1 MAIVHPACASDAASL
16 ARDVKADARSAKG
29 LSAVVPA
36 RGHMSHGVERIRQM
50 SSPLVLHRGLCGLET
65 ARIAIEKQ
73 SDGRH
78 RVSKLMIVMNLGKEE
93 EAEMAPLPAYGLGL
107 PRGVRLPMENPVY
120 A

>member
-16 ARDVKADARSAKG
+16 ARDVRADARSAIG

-50 SSPLVLHRGLCGLET
+50 SSPLVLHRGLCGMEIV
-65 ARIAIEKQ
+65 RIAIVKQ

-78 RVSKLMIVMNLGKEE
+78 RVSKMMIVMNIGKEG
-93 EAEMAPLPAYGLGL
+93 EAKTAPLPAYGLGL
-107 PRGVRLPMENPVY
+107 PRGVRRPIENPVD

>member
-1 MAIVHPACASDAASL
+1 MVNPACASDAASL
-16 ARDVKADARSAKG
+16 ARDVRADARSAKG

-36 RGHMSHGVERIRQM
+36 RGRMSHGVERIKQM

-65 ARIAIEKQ
+65 AKTAMRKK

-78 RVSKLMIVMNLGKEE
+78 RVSKEMIVINLGKEE
-93 EAEMAPLPAYGLGL
+93 AELAPLPADGCG
-107 PRGVRLPMENPVY
+107 PPTGVQLPMENPVY

>member
-1 MAIVHPACASDAASL
+1 MAIAHPACASDAASL
-16 ARDVKADARSAKG
+16 ARDVRADARSAKG

-36 RGHMSHGVERIRQM
+36 RGHMSHDVERIRQM
-50 SSPLVLHRGLCGLET
+50 SSPLVLHRGSCGLET

-78 RVSKLMIVMNLGKEE
+78 RVSKEMSVINLGKEE
-93 EAEMAPLPAYGLGL
+93 AELAPLPAHGFG
-107 PRGVRLPMENPVY
+107 PPKGVRLPMENPVY

>member
-16 ARDVKADARSAKG
+16 ARDVRADARSAIG

-65 ARIAIEKQ
+65 ARIAMRKQ

-78 RVSKLMIVMNLGKEE
+78 RVWKEVIVINLGKEE
-93 EAEMAPLPAYGLGL
+93 AELAPLPAHGFG
-107 PRGVRLPMENPVY
+107 PPKGVRLLMENPVY